1 MNFREEVSFSVLSAQ
16 HIPWKKCSVKTD
28 GRPYSALVL
37 RLGSDAKLCIGD
49 KILLSNSNDITYMP
63 ANTPYSATYSD
74 DGEMIFIHF
83 TESVPFF
90 SSVQN
95 FTLHHFEHIYSL
107 FSKLVSLYCA
117 KSQNYKIESASV
129 FLQIIAYLSSLKS
142 SASTNASFEKAI
154 SIFKEEYKNS
164 ALTVTS
170 VCQRANISSSHLRK
184 LFGEEFG
191 MSPIRYLNELR
202 IDHAQKMLYTN
213 YCTVEKAAYES
224 GFSDYRYFS
233 RVTKKLRGCTPSML
247 RSKKI

>member
-90 SSVQN
+90 SDVQN
-95 FTLHHFEHIYSL
+95 FSTPHLEHIYSL
-107 FSKLVSLYCA
+107 FSKLVSVYGA
-117 KSQNYKIESASV
+117 KRQNYKIESASV
-129 FLQIIAYLSSLKS
+129 FLQIIAYLSTLKS
-142 SASTNASFEKAI
+142 SMVTNTSFEKAI
-154 SIFKEEYKNS
+154 NILKDEYTNS
-164 ALTVTS
+164 SLTIAE
-170 VCQRANISSSHLRK
+170 VCQRANISSSYLRK
-184 LFGEEFG
+184 LFNEEFG

-202 IDHAQKMLYTN
+202 IDHAQKMLYTS
-213 YCTVEKAAYES
+213 YCTVEKAAWES

-247 RSKKI
+247 RSK